1 MNKTKKSEMFFALD
15 YLNKPSELSDFVE
28 QLFLLHEDGFERFN
42 DIKDFSDFLKWQI
55 EEIGN
60 WFFDKGIYETSAMAY
75 KELVLNADE
84 ETSERISER
93 IFKDAKRS
101 RNESIVDV
109 LELICAFHQLPKA
122 YASLSI
128 ISNCKGDFVNGLEY
142 AKRALA
148 VSNNEDI
155 YNIVLGDCY
164 FCRSDYKMA
173 IDYYKK
179 ALLSKTTTK
188 EMANYSDNMIK
199 KACGLLDEIKNE
211 GVKIGKRKV

>member
-1 MNKTKKSEMFFALD
+1 MFFALD
-15 YLNKPSELSDFVE
+15 YLNKPNELSDFIE
-28 QLFLLHEDGFERFN
+28 ELFLLYEDGFERFN
-42 DIKDFSDFLKWQI
+42 DVKDFSGFFEWQI

-60 WFFDKGIYETSAMAY
+60 WFFDKGIYETSAKAY

-84 ETSERISER
+84 ETSERICER
-93 IFKDAKRS
+93 IFENAKRI
-101 RNESIVDV
+101 NDNSIVDV

-128 ISNCKGDFVNGLEY
+128 ISNSNGDFVNGLEY

-148 VSNNEDI
+148 VSNNDDA
-155 YNIVLGDCY
+155 YNVVIGDCY
-164 FCRSDYKMA
+164 FYKRDYKMA

-188 EMANYSDNMIK
+188 EMADYSDNMIK
-199 KACGLLDEIKNE
+199 KACCLLDETKKE
-211 GVKIGKRKV
+211 GIRVGKGKV